1 MGPPEWGCRRIL
13 LPLSSGRNEKRR
25 RNPLKCDANRQPHRG
40 VAMRRA
46 SNAIVLATVLF
57 AASIAVSAQG
67 QGGAAPQPNGFT
79 NLQVWP
85 ADTPRPVIL
94 NFMNAFNR
102 SLGITCDYCHVQR
115 DGKFDF
121 ASDEKREKRVARK
134 MILFRDSINVEL
146 AAIVDKPVTAGPTSV
161 EARPGAPTRVLCAS
175 CHHGLPIPAPL
186 GEVTSEAEKNG
197 GGAAGLAKFK
207 ELRAKFYGG
216 QQYDFTESA
225 LVQIATT
232 ALNQK
237 RPDDAMRYLQAN
249 LEYFPKSSQTYQA
262 MAQVKNT
269 KSDKAGAIKDLE
281 TAVQL
286 DPQNNQAKNQLQQ
299 LRGGSQ

>member
-1 MGPPEWGCRRIL
+1 MTRAFYGIAVATL
-13 LPLSSGRNEKRR
+13 LFLTGS
-25 RNPLKCDANRQPHRG
+25 
-40 VAMRRA
+40 
-46 SNAIVLATVLF
+46 IV
-57 AASIAVSAQG
+57 VSAQG
-67 QGGAAPQPNGFT
+67 QGAGQQPNGFT

-85 ADTPRPVIL
+85 VDTPRAVVL

-102 SLGITCDYCHVQR
+102 SLGIECNYCHVQR
-115 DGKFDF
+115 DGRFDF
-121 ASDEKREKRVARK
+121 ASDDMRTKRVARK

-161 EARPGAPTRVLCAS
+161 DARPGAPTRVLCAS

-186 GEVTSEAEKNG
+186 GEAISEAEKTG
-197 GGAAGLAKFK
+197 GVNAGLAKFK

-216 QQYDFTESA
+216 QQYDFTDYA
-225 LVQIATT
+225 LVGIATT

-237 RPDDAMRYLQAN
+237 RPDDAMTYLQAN

-262 MAQVKNT
+262 MAQVKNA
-269 KSDKAGAIKDLE
+269 KGDKAGAIKDLE

-286 DPQNNQAKNQLQQ
+286 NPQNNQAKNQLQQ

>member
-1 MGPPEWGCRRIL
+1 M
-13 LPLSSGRNEKRR
+13 KR
-25 RNPLKCDANRQPHRG
+25 AFYGIG
-40 VAMRRA
+40 VATLLFLTG
-46 SNAIVLATVLF
+46 SIV
-57 AASIAVSAQG
+57 VSAQA
-67 QGGAAPQPNGFT
+67 QSGAAPQPNGFT

-85 ADTPRPVIL
+85 TDTPRAVVL
-94 NFMNAFNR
+94 NFMNAFDR
-102 SLGITCDYCHVQR
+102 SLGVECSYCHVQNNGR
-115 DGKFDF
+115 FDF

-175 CHHGLPIPAPL
+175 CHHGLPVPVPL
-186 GEVTSEAEKNG
+186 GEVISESEKAG
-197 GGAAGLAKFK
+197 GVNAGLAKFK
-207 ELRAKFYGG
+207 ELRGKFYGG
-216 QQYDFTESA
+216 QQYDFTDYA
-225 LVQIATT
+225 LVGIANT

-237 RPDDAMRYLQAN
+237 RPDDAMKYLQAN

-262 MAQVKNT
+262 MAQVKNA
-269 KSDKAGAIKDLE
+269 KGDKPGAIKDLE

-299 LRGGSQ
+299 MRSGSQ

>member
-1 MGPPEWGCRRIL
+1 M
-13 LPLSSGRNEKRR
+13 K
-25 RNPLKCDANRQPHRG
+25 
-40 VAMRRA
+40 RA
-46 SNAIVLATVLF
+46 SCAIVLASVLF
-57 AASIAVSAQG
+57 AASVALSAQG
-67 QGGAAPQPNGFT
+67 QGGAAQQPNGFT

-85 ADTPRPVIL
+85 TDTPRAVIL

-102 SLGITCDYCHVQR
+102 SLGIECTYCHVQNNGR
-115 DGKFDF
+115 FDF

-134 MILFRDSINVEL
+134 MILLRDSINVQL
-146 AAIVDKPVTAGPTSV
+146 SAIVDKPVTAGPTSV
-161 EARPGAPTRVLCAS
+161 DARPGAPTRVLCAS

-186 GEVTSEAEKNG
+186 GEVISEAEKSG
-197 GGAAGLAKFK
+197 GSAAGLAKFK

-216 QQYDFTESA
+216 QQYDFTDYA
-225 LVQIATT
+225 LVGIATT

-237 RPDDAMRYLQAN
+237 RPDDAMKYLQAN

-269 KSDKAGAIKDLE
+269 KGDKAGAVKDLE

>member
-1 MGPPEWGCRRIL
+1 MRTP
-13 LPLSSGRNEKRR
+13 SS
-25 RNPLKCDANRQPHRG
+25 
-40 VAMRRA
+40 
-46 SNAIVLATVLF
+46 AIVVAALVF

-67 QGGAAPQPNGFT
+67 PAGAAPQPNGFT

-85 ADTPRPVIL
+85 TDTPRAVIL

-102 SLGITCDYCHVQR
+102 SLGVECAYCHVQNNGR
-115 DGKFDF
+115 FDF

-134 MILFRDSINVEL
+134 MILLRDSINVQL
-146 AAIVDKPVTAGPTSV
+146 SAIVDKPVTAGPTSV

-186 GEVTSEAEKNG
+186 GEVISEAEKTG
-197 GGAAGLAKFK
+197 GVNAGLAKFK

-216 QQYDFTESA
+216 QQYDFTDYA
-225 LVQIATT
+225 LVGIANT

-237 RPDDAMRYLQAN
+237 RPDDAMQYLQAN

-262 MAQVKNT
+262 MAQVKNA
-269 KSDKAGAIKDLE
+269 KGDKPGAIKDLE

>member
-1 MGPPEWGCRRIL
+1 M
-13 LPLSSGRNEKRR
+13 K
-25 RNPLKCDANRQPHRG
+25 
-40 VAMRRA
+40 RA
-46 SNAIVLATVLF
+46 SYAIVLASVLF
-57 AASIAVSAQG
+57 TASIAVSAQG
-67 QGGAAPQPNGFT
+67 QGGAAQQPNGFT

-85 ADTPRPVIL
+85 ADTPRAVIL

-102 SLGITCDYCHVQR
+102 SLGIECVYCHVQR

-186 GEVTSEAEKNG
+186 GEVISEAEKNG

-225 LVQIATT
+225 LVGLANT
-232 ALNQK
+232 AINAK
-237 RPDDAMRYLQAN
+237 RTDDALRYLQAN
-249 LEYFPKSSQTYQA
+249 LEYFPKSSMTYQT
-262 MAQVKNT
+262 MAQAKNA
-269 KSDKAGAIKDLE
+269 KGDKAAAIKDLE

>member
-1 MGPPEWGCRRIL
+1 MKFASYSIVVASL
-13 LPLSSGRNEKRR
+13 L
-25 RNPLKCDANRQPHRG
+25 
-40 VAMRRA
+40 
-46 SNAIVLATVLF
+46 LAT
-57 AASIAVSAQG
+57 SIAISAQG
-67 QGGAAPQPNGFT
+67 QGAGAGQPNGFT

-85 ADTPRPVIL
+85 ADTPRAVVL

-102 SLGITCDYCHVQR
+102 SLGIECNYCHVQTNGR
-115 DGKFDF
+115 FDF

-186 GEVTSEAEKNG
+186 GEVISEAEKTG
-197 GGAAGLAKFK
+197 GVNAGLAKFK

-216 QQYDFTESA
+216 QQYDFTDYA
-225 LVQIATT
+225 LVGIATT

-237 RPDDAMRYLQAN
+237 RPDDAMKYLEAN

-262 MAQVKNT
+262 IAQVKNA
-269 KSDKAGAIKDLE
+269 KGDKAGAIKDLE
-281 TAVQL
+281 TAMQL
-286 DPQNNQAKNQLQQ
+286 NPQNNQAKNQLQLLKGQ
-299 LRGGSQ
+299 

>member
-1 MGPPEWGCRRIL
+1 M
-13 LPLSSGRNEKRR
+13 
-25 RNPLKCDANRQPHRG
+25 NRASYAIAVAFVVLVG
-40 VAMRRA
+40 VA
-46 SNAIVLATVLF
+46 I
-57 AASIAVSAQG
+57 SAQG
-67 QGGAAPQPNGFT
+67 QGGGAAQQPNGFT

-85 ADTPRPVIL
+85 TDTPRAVVL

-102 SLGITCDYCHVQR
+102 SLGIECNYCHVQR

-186 GEVTSEAEKNG
+186 GEAISEAEKTG
-197 GGAAGLAKFK
+197 GVTAGLAKFK
-207 ELRAKFYGG
+207 DLRAKFYGG
-216 QQYDFTESA
+216 QQYDFTDYA
-225 LVQIATT
+225 LVGIANT
-232 ALNQK
+232 ALNAK
-237 RPDDAMRYLQAN
+237 RPDDAMKYLQAN
-249 LEYFPKSSQTYQA
+249 LEYFPKSSQTYQM
-262 MAQVKNT
+262 MAQVKNA
-269 KSDKAGAIKDLE
+269 KGDKAGAIKDLE

-299 LRGGSQ
+299 LKGQ

>member
-1 MGPPEWGCRRIL
+1 MKRAFYGIAFGSL
-13 LPLSSGRNEKRR
+13 LLLTGS
-25 RNPLKCDANRQPHRG
+25 
-40 VAMRRA
+40 
-46 SNAIVLATVLF
+46 IV
-57 AASIAVSAQG
+57 VSAQA
-67 QGGAAPQPNGFT
+67 QTAGAQQQPNGFT

-85 ADTPRPVIL
+85 KDTPRAVIL
-94 NFMNAFNR
+94 NFMNAFDR

-146 AAIVDKPVTAGPTSV
+146 AAIVDKPVTAGPTSI

-175 CHHGLPIPAPL
+175 CHHGLPIPVPL
-186 GEVTSEAEKNG
+186 GEVISEAEKTG
-197 GGAAGLAKFK
+197 GVNAGLAKFK

-216 QQYDFTESA
+216 QQYDFTDYA
-225 LVQIATT
+225 LVGIATT

-237 RPDDAMRYLQAN
+237 RPDDAMKYLQAN

-262 MAQVKNT
+262 MAQVKNAKGD
-269 KSDKAGAIKDLE
+269 KSGAVKDLE

-299 LRGGSQ
+299 LKGQ